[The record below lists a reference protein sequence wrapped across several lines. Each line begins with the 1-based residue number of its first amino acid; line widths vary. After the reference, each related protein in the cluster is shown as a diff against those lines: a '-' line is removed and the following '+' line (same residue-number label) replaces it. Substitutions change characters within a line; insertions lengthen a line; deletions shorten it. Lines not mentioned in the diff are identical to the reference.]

1 MLVRVDL
8 LDSFLKLFYA
18 VVISDFSGRLSVF
31 QEAAE
36 SDGDIRNFLVV
47 QKLVN
52 IQIEVS

>member
-1 MLVRVDL
+1 MLVRVDCL
-8 LDSFLKLFYA
+8 ESSLKLFYA
-18 VVISDFSGRLSVF
+18 EFINDFPWRLSIF

-36 SDGDIRNFLVV
+36 SNGDIRNLLVV